1 MYNTI
6 KKIIKYKYFNNI
18 YFNYIILISQ
28 LLIVIGYIIFICIN
42 SKINTLVIDTNIKLL
57 LYISE
62 FIGIFIYLNSILLFI
77 LIFVK
82 TLQEIYIINETID
95 DNIVNNNKKGLVKF
109 FYNIIDLKNKITY
122 TISDF
127 NYILN
132 IFTIINLFSLGLL
145 YHIYDSLSINQKIY
159 FYILSGYF
167 IIIDSICLFI
177 ILYISH
183 IKNEIFNKI
192 YDPLF
197 VNNFI
202 KKYDITTFND
212 TFNIQIDINQIDI
225 NNITLYNVLEENST
239 SIDWIILNITLNSK
253 WTDFNLFGIKVHSID
268 SIGKIMFMIALFYK
282 IIL

>member
-1 MYNTI
+1 MLIYYIYSILGFLTIDKYNNVNNIVKIINYIYSFSIFCLLCFNPLFYTLNNTIIGFILYKCNYFIHFCIMYNTI

-167 IIIDSICLFI
+167 RINLKS
-177 ILYISH
+177 SH
-183 IKNEIFNKI
+183 Q
-192 YDPLF
+192 
-197 VNNFI
+197 
-202 KKYDITTFND
+202 KKTN
-212 TFNIQIDINQIDI
+212 
-225 NNITLYNVLEENST
+225 
-239 SIDWIILNITLNSK
+239 
-253 WTDFNLFGIKVHSID
+253 
-268 SIGKIMFMIALFYK
+268 
-282 IIL
+282 